1 MDRLWLRCGCLPP
14 RRTAAMGTA
23 AHTPGKGACA
33 LLPRELHVNAVQA
46 LLVRLDLEAPHDE
59 LVILRRWD
67 AHHALRHLQRGGRP
81 CNRHECLGQVLPLTR
96 VLTEPRLRQGR
107 HLCQEPGQRLARHSL
122 VAHHERAAITV
133 LLDVERDR
141 HLSLL
146 ARTVRHGR
154 RGSRPELDA
163 VIAVKESCR
172 AGPHQTV
179 HGLEETLA
187 SGHLGEVGRHA
198 ELHVGQILASA
209 VDDRVQRVPG
219 GQK

>member
-1 MDRLWLRCGCLPP
+1 M
-14 RRTAAMGTA
+14 AS
-23 AHTPGKGACA
+23 
-33 LLPRELHVNAVQA
+33 
-46 LLVRLDLEAPHDE
+46 VRGPHSKRSPD
-59 LVILRRWD
+59 
-67 AHHALRHLQRGGRP
+67 
-81 CNRHECLGQVLPLTR
+81 
-96 VLTEPRLRQGR
+96 
-107 HLCQEPGQRLARHSL
+107 
-122 VAHHERAAITV
+122 
-133 LLDVERDR
+133 
-141 HLSLL
+141 L
-146 ARTVRHGR
+146 ARTGGAVRGVRSLSGQAYSFFGWTSGGTWCWLNCFALWHLAGSS
-154 RGSRPELDA
+154 SRPELDA